1 MPVRPHRVLG
11 QRSRDRPRRPSTPAA
26 HGSGV
31 PGGAAFIK
39 SEEAAPKQIPFAPAQ
54 SGHAGDVGISIL
66 KEAVMGGF
74 MDKAK
79 DFADQHDEQ
88 LDQGVEKAGDAADQ
102 RTGGQH
108 GEQIDR
114 GVDIAQERTGEGDT
128 QP

>member
-1 MPVRPHRVLG
+1 
-11 QRSRDRPRRPSTPAA
+11 
-26 HGSGV
+26 
-31 PGGAAFIK
+31 
-39 SEEAAPKQIPFAPAQ
+39 
-54 SGHAGDVGISIL
+54 
-66 KEAVMGGF
+66 MGGF

-79 DFADQHDEQ
+79 DLADQHDEQ
-88 LDQGVEKAGDAADQ
+88 VDQGVEKAGDVAHQ